1 MKKTWRNYSAD
12 MTGHASGMPTIYVG
26 NYLNLNS
33 SNKDNTAPSYGE
45 TIHKPAGGKVV
56 EDDKKLQANR
66 ETEFN
71 KENNINVLRFEN
83 NITNSIPYYGNDR
96 KRNVNRMK

>member
-1 MKKTWRNYSAD
+1 MKKSWRNYNAD

-26 NYLNLNS
+26 NFMNLNS

-56 EDDKKLQANR
+56 EDDKKLQLAR
-66 ETEFN
+66 EKEFE
-71 KENNINVLRFEN
+71 KENNINALRFEN
-83 NITNSIPYYGNDR
+83 NITAPIAYYANDR
-96 KRNVNRMK
+96 KRGNSRMK